1 MDEQKTQPIA
11 TPSSVP
17 QADGEQQ
24 ATQYESAQD
33 TQYIADTQVIPQRQA
48 TSSDV
53 YSTAQYPNTQYQT
66 QYPAAQYPAAQ
77 YPPQQGEQ
85 PAGPIRHKR
94 WPLVVA
100 IIVVVVIVAGTAGFL
115 AYRNKHDQALADCR
129 NAVSE
134 FTAARK
140 ELLDTGESST
150 QVQKLLRSVLGVD
163 DILDAAADAS
173 SQAERT
179 VGTEGCAANAT
190 ITQLNLVKDTV
201 SSATASLRKSIGT
214 ITKEAGKL
222 GADSSS
228 KNNAGND
235 SSSSNGNGTDGNN
248 GNDSDNSDNADS
260 DDSGSSKALEQ
271 GRQDLQ
277 NTIDSARDLLDQLKN
292 SELNSTLKQLASSAL
307 SKGLDAAQNLAND
320 PNIRDSHA
328 YETAKATLEQAIDAA
343 RQWLS
348 SQAGE

>member
-11 TPSSVP
+11 TPSSAP
-17 QADGEQQ
+17 QADGEQRT
-24 ATQYESAQD
+24 AQYGSAQD
-33 TQYIADTQVIPQRQA
+33 AQYIADTQVIPQRQT
-48 TSSDV
+48 TSSDA

-248 GNDSDNSDNADS
+248 GSDSDNSDNADS
-260 DDSGSSKALEQ
+260 GSNKALEQ

>member
-11 TPSSVP
+11 TPLSES
-17 QADGEQQ
+17 QADAEQRD
-24 ATQYESAQD
+24 ARYEPAQD
-33 TQYIADTQVIPQRQA
+33 ARYIADTQVIPQRQA
-48 TSSDV
+48 AGDDA
-53 YSTAQYPNTQYQT
+53 YSTAQYPT
-66 QYPAAQYPAAQ
+66 QYPTAQYQPQYSDAQ
-77 YPPQQGEQ
+77 YRPQRGEQ

-100 IIVVVVIVAGTAGFL
+100 VIVVVAIVAGIAGFL
-115 AYRNKHDQALADCR
+115 VYRSKHDQALADCR

-140 ELLDTGESST
+140 ELLDTGESSI
-150 QVQKLLRSVLGVD
+150 QVQQLLRGVLGVD

-179 VGTEGCAANAT
+179 VGIEGCAANAT

-201 SSATASLRKSIGT
+201 SSATVSLRKSIGK
-214 ITKEAGKL
+214 ITKEANRL
-222 GADSSS
+222 GADSSA
-228 KNNAGND
+228 KNSAGND
-235 SSSSNGNGTDGNN
+235 SSSNSGSGTDTNN
-248 GNDSDNSDNADS
+248 STDSDGTDSDNAGSTGD
-260 DDSGSSKALEQ
+260 SSKALEQ

-277 NTIDSARDLLDQLKN
+277 NTIDSARGLLDQLQN

-320 PNIRDSHA
+320 PSIKDSHA
-328 YETAKATLEQAIDAA
+328 YETAKSTLQQAIDAA
-343 RQWLS
+343 KQWLG
-348 SQAGE
+348 SQTGE

>member
-11 TPSSVP
+11 TPLSES
-17 QADGEQQ
+17 QADAEQRD
-24 ATQYESAQD
+24 AQYEPAQD
-33 TQYIADTQVIPQRQA
+33 ARYIADTQVIPQRQA
-48 TSSDV
+48 AGGDA
-53 YSTAQYPNTQYQT
+53 YSTAQYPT
-66 QYPAAQYPAAQ
+66 QYPTAQYQPQYSDAQ
-77 YPPQQGEQ
+77 YPPQRGEQ

-100 IIVVVVIVAGTAGFL
+100 VIVVVAIVAGIAGFL
-115 AYRNKHDQALADCR
+115 VYRSKHDQALADCR

-179 VGTEGCAANAT
+179 VGIEGCAANAT

-214 ITKEAGKL
+214 ITQEAGKL

-228 KNNAGND
+228 KNSTGND
-235 SSSSNGNGTDGNN
+235 SSSNSGSGTDTNN
-248 GNDSDNSDNADS
+248 GNDSDNAGSTGD
-260 DDSGSSKALEQ
+260 SSKALEQ

-277 NTIDSARDLLDQLKN
+277 NTIDSARGLLDQLKN
-292 SELNSTLKQLASSAL
+292 GELNSTLKQLASSAL

>member
-11 TPSSVP
+11 TPSSAP
-17 QADGEQQ
+17 QTDSEQQ
-24 ATQYESAQD
+24 TTQYEPAQD
-33 TQYIADTQVIPQRQA
+33 AQYIADTQVIPQRQTA
-48 TSSDV
+48 SSDA
-53 YSTAQYPNTQYQT
+53 YSTAQYPNAQYQS
-66 QYPAAQYPAAQ
+66 QYPTAQYPTAQ

-100 IIVVVVIVAGTAGFL
+100 IIVVAAILAGTAGFF

-201 SSATASLRKSIGT
+201 SSATASLRKSISK
-214 ITKEAGKL
+214 ITKEADKL
-222 GADSSS
+222 DADDSS
-228 KNNAGND
+228 KNSAGND
-235 SSSSNGNGTDGNN
+235 SSSSNGTSTDGNN
-248 GNDSDNSDNADS
+248 GSDSDSTDS
-260 DDSGSSKALEQ
+260 ESSKALEQ

-277 NTIDSARDLLDQLKN
+277 NTIDSARGFLDRLKN

-320 PNIRDSHA
+320 PTIKDSHA

-343 RQWLS
+343 KQWLS

>member
-11 TPSSVP
+11 TPLSES
-17 QADGEQQ
+17 QADAEQRD
-24 ATQYESAQD
+24 AQYEPAQD
-33 TQYIADTQVIPQRQA
+33 ARYIADTQVIPQRQA
-48 TSSDV
+48 AGGDA
-53 YSTAQYPNTQYQT
+53 YSTAQYPT
-66 QYPAAQYPAAQ
+66 QYPTAQYQPQYSDAQ
-77 YPPQQGEQ
+77 YPPQRGEQ

-100 IIVVVVIVAGTAGFL
+100 VIVVVAIVAGTAGFL

-150 QVQKLLRSVLGVD
+150 QVQQLLRSVLGVD

-277 NTIDSARDLLDQLKN
+277 NTIDSARGLLDQLKN

-320 PNIRDSHA
+320 PNVRDSHA